1 MPRSGYDEVV
11 LLTGFPSFAARKMC
25 EELVRGPQRT
35 LVHAIVRAKVQAEAE
50 EALDGLPLE
59 QRRRVNLIEGD
70 AASMD
75 LGLSGA
81 ELKSLTPEVDFIHHM
96 AQVSYLG
103 ADKKLASQV
112 NVNGARE
119 ILEVASLCKSLKCLV
134 HHSTTQVSGDRIGLV
149 REDELEKGQSFR
161 NDVEETL
168 WRGERI
174 VKTEMARGKIPI
186 AIVRPTIVVGDS
198 QTGEV
203 DRFDGPYFLILL
215 IVTSPPDFPLPL
227 PGRGDALLHL
237 VPIDYVVRAA
247 RAIGRDPR
255 APGRTFHI
263 GDPSPLTVRR
273 VFELVATAG
282 GRRSPRG
289 FLPANLTKALL
300 RTPGLDRLA
309 KSPRA
314 FLDALATPVSY
325 SFANTTELLADTDVR
340 CPPFESYV
348 EGIVEYVQHRLRE
361 KRAKESSMHEGEV
374 EDPLV

>member
-1 MPRSGYDEVV
+1 MARAGYDEVV
-11 LLTGFPSFAARKMC
+11 LLTGYPSFGARRMV
-25 EELVRGPQRT
+25 EELVKGPSRT
-35 LVHAIVRAKVQAEAE
+35 LVHAIVRAKSLTEAEA
-50 EALDGLPLE
+50 ALDALPLE

-70 AASMD
+70 AAAMD

-81 ELKSLTPEVDFIHHM
+81 ELRTLTPEIDRIHHM
-96 AQVSYLG
+96 AQISYLG
-103 ADKKLASQV
+103 ADRKLAEQV
-112 NVNGARE
+112 NVCGARE
-119 ILEVASLCKSLKCLV
+119 VLEVAELCTSLRCLV
-134 HHSTTQVSGDRIGLV
+134 YHSTAQVSGDRTGLV
-149 REDELEKGQSFR
+149 LEDELDKGQTFR
-161 NDVEETL
+161 NAVEETL
-168 WRGERI
+168 AHGERI
-174 VKTEMARGKIPI
+174 VRAKMRKLPI
-186 AIVRPTIVVGDS
+186 AVVRPTIIVGDS
-198 QTGEV
+198 HTGEV

-215 IVTSPPDFPLPL
+215 IVTSPPELPLPL

-247 RAIGRDPR
+247 QAIGRDPR

-263 GDPSPLTVRR
+263 GDPGPLTARR
-273 VFELVATAG
+273 VFELVASAG

-289 FLPANLTKALL
+289 FIPANLTKALL

-314 FLDALATPVSY
+314 FLEALATPVSY

-348 EGIVEYVQHRLRE
+348 EGLVEYVQHRLRE
-361 KRAKESSMHEGEV
+361 KRARDRESAEV

>member
-1 MPRSGYDEVV
+1 MPRAGYDEVV
-11 LLTGFPSFAARKMC
+11 LLTGFPSFAARKMV
-25 EELVRGPQRT
+25 EELVRGPERT
-35 LVHAIVRAKVQAEAE
+35 LVHAVVRAKSLPDAEG
-50 EALDGLPLE
+50 ALDALPLE
-59 QRRRVNLIEGD
+59 QRRRVNLVEGD
-70 AASMD
+70 AAAMD

-81 ELKSLTPEVDFIHHM
+81 DLRGLTPEIDAIHHM

-112 NVNGARE
+112 NVSGARE
-119 ILEVASLCKSLKCLV
+119 VLEVADLCPSLRCLV
-134 HHSTTQVSGDRIGLV
+134 YHSTAQVSGDRTGLV
-149 REDELEKGQSFR
+149 LEDELDKGQSFR
-161 NDVEETL
+161 NAVEETL
-168 WRGERI
+168 ARGERI
-174 VKTEMARGKIPI
+174 VRAKMGKLPI
-186 AIVRPTIVVGDS
+186 AIVRPTIVIGDS

-215 IVTSPPDFPLPL
+215 IVTSPPEFPLPL
-227 PGRGDALLHL
+227 PGRGDSLLNL
-237 VPIDYVVRAA
+237 VPVDYVVRAA

-263 GDPSPLTVRR
+263 GDPAPLTTRR
-273 VFELVATAG
+273 VFELVASAG
-282 GRRSPRG
+282 GRRTPRG
-289 FLPANLTKALL
+289 FIPANLTKALL

-325 SFANTTELLADTDVR
+325 SFANTTELLADGDVR

-348 EGIVEYVQHRLRE
+348 EGLVEYVQHRLRE
-361 KRAKESSMHEGEV
+361 KRARDRESAEI